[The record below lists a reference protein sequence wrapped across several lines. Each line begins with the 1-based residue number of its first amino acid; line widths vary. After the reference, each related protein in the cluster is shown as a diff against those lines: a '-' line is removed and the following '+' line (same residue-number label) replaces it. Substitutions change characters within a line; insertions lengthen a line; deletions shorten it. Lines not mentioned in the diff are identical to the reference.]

1 MSWLRAAAVLVALTS
16 PALANDAPPPIQP
29 PAPPKMEG
37 DGFTPAPG
45 NDGPIHRML
54 ADVKARLDAA
64 IVARPPKLVPPKKV
78 AIKWKLTKLG
88 TVDLGAPLVALTGA
102 DLDGDGHGEL
112 YAVTSR
118 EVIAL
123 GMKGKKLGELGRV
136 VFTGDRAT
144 PMPRDA
150 IGAAVVDGGAV
161 IASVSTFAR
170 SMRVTWKNKV
180 LASELGD
187 GFMVCPG
194 EVAQLAPG
202 RNYFGADEKTGVY
215 GVRCKQGLVEPD
227 GHPLRLRAEL
237 AVATSRLSVNV
248 ERCAAAN
255 LGCTATGHFE
265 YPNAGF
271 AFALA
276 DVERDGKPE
285 VIYAASGA
293 PGDPDILRVVTL
305 GDDDKK
311 HPRLKRQFAA
321 GGVAGLAVTDLDGN
335 GVDEVIAGVRL
346 VGAARVDVWRIE

>member
-1 MSWLRAAAVLVALTS
+1 MSWLRAAALLVAVTS
-16 PALANDAPPPIQP
+16 PALANDASPPVQP
-29 PAPPKMEG
+29 PAQ
-37 DGFTPAPG
+37 

-102 DLDGDGHGEL
+102 DLDGDGRGEL

-123 GMKGKKLGELGRV
+123 GLKAKRIDELGRV
-136 VFTGDRAT
+136 AFTGDRAT
-144 PMPRDA
+144 PMPRDV
-150 IGAAVVDGGAV
+150 IGAAVVDGSTV
-161 IASVSTFAR
+161 VASVSTFAR
-170 SMRVTWKNKV
+170 SLRVTWKTKA

-187 GFMVCPG
+187 VGFTVCPG
-194 EVAQLAPG
+194 ETAQVAPG
-202 RNYFGADEKTGVY
+202 RNYFGADEKSGVY
-215 GVRCKQGLVEPD
+215 GVRCAQGLVEPD

-255 LGCTATGHFE
+255 LGCTGTGHFE
-265 YPNAGF
+265 YPNVGF
-271 AFALA
+271 AFAMA

-293 PGDPDILRVVTL
+293 PGDPDILRVITL

-321 GGVAGLAVTDLDGN
+321 GGVAGLAVTDLDGD
-335 GVDEVIAGVRL
+335 GVDEVIAGVRI
-346 VGAARVDVWRIE
+346 VGASRVDVWRIE

>member
-1 MSWLRAAAVLVALTS
+1 MSWLRTAALLVASTS
-16 PALANDAPPPIQP
+16 LAHANDVSPPVSAPVQ
-29 PAPPKMEG
+29 
-37 DGFTPAPG
+37 D
-45 NDGPIHRML
+45 DGPIHRML

-78 AIKWKLTKLG
+78 AIKWKLAKLG

-123 GMKGKKLGELGRV
+123 ALKGKKLDEIGRV
-136 VFTGDRAT
+136 AFAGDRT
-144 PMPRDA
+144 SPMPRDVVGT
-150 IGAAVVDGGAV
+150 IVVDGNAV
-161 IASVSTFAR
+161 IASVSAFTR
-170 SMRVTWKNKV
+170 GMRVTWKGSTAGKG
-180 LASELGD
+180 LAGELGD
-187 GFMVCPG
+187 AGFVVCPG
-194 EVAQLAPG
+194 EAAQLAPG
-202 RNYFGADEKTGVY
+202 RNYFGADEKTAVY
-215 GVRCKQGLVEPD
+215 GVRCKAGLVEPD
-227 GHPLRLRAEL
+227 GHPLRLRAAL
-237 AVATSRLSVNV
+237 GVATARLSVDV

-255 LGCTATGHFE
+255 LGCTPTGHFE

-271 AFALA
+271 AFDLA

-293 PGDPDILRVVTL
+293 PGDPDILRVITL

-321 GGVAGLAVTDLDGN
+321 GGVAGLAVVDLDGD

-346 VGAARVDVWRIE
+346 VGASRVDLWRLE